1 MLAAPT
7 RVLPILAC
15 LTLVAAGVGCDSTRL
30 ATASS
35 PAASS
40 GPRTASPSPPPGYKA
55 YISPDLFYS
64 FAYPDTWFNVGRDQD
79 GSLYGLNIVSKNIG
93 SPVQLTQHD
102 IWFSVAVSTGGQ
114 WAPSGD
120 GRACGLPADQ
130 SPNPNSTELK
140 VSIGGVTTSAYVAT
154 KPGGPDM
161 TAGIAGPELLH
172 GSWCYSFSAITVS
185 VATTNE
191 HLAEIRQIYSS
202 FRFNR

>member
-1 MLAAPT
+1 VLAAPT

-55 YISPDLFYS
+55 YISPDLFSS

-79 GSLYGLNIVSKNIG
+79 GSFYGLNIVSENIG
-93 SPVQLTQHD
+93 SPIQLRQHD
-102 IWFSVAVSTGGQ
+102 IWFSVAVSTRGKWG
-114 WAPSGD
+114 PSGE

-130 SPNPNSTELK
+130 FPNPNSTELK

-172 GSWCYSFSAITVS
+172 EGWCYSFSAITVS

-191 HLAEIRQIYSS
+191 HLTEIQQIYSS